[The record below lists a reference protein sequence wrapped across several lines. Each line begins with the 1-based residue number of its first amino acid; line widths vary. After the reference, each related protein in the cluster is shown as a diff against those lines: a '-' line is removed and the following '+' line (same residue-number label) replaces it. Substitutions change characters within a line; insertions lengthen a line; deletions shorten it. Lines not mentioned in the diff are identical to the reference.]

1 MKKKVA
7 KTIRIDLIML
17 TLKLFFKFILGFII
31 ANNNKIITKWKK
43 NLPHITWFM
52 GIIVPRYF
60 AVESWQTKM
69 KKPEIARNITLIK
82 YVFWFWDI

>member
-31 ANNNKIITKWKK
+31 ANNIKIIIKWKK

-82 YVFWFWDI
+82 YIFWFFDI